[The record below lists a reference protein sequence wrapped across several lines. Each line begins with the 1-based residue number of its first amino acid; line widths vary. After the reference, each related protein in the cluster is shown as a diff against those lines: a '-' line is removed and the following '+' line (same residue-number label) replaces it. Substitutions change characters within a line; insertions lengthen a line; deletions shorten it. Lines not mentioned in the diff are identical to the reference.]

1 MLGASPTSPLLP
13 PAVGSPADGTS
24 RPPSW
29 DSPWPSAGSYAAGSP
44 SLTTAPRRRSS
55 PSLAT
60 LLSSLVRS
68 QARSPCTP
76 LCGHVL
82 DTLIGSRGPDRVAA
96 VELPVVEVL
105 VVLCRLAVRVGLTGV
120 LRALP
125 GAGQL
130 GVGVPRSLER
140 LLEL

>member
-1 MLGASPTSPLLP
+1 MLGASPASPRLP

-29 DSPWPSAGSYAAGSP
+29 DSPWPSAGSYGSGST

-60 LLSSLVRS
+60 LPCSLVRS
-68 QARSPCTP
+68 HARSPCTP

-82 DTLIGSRGPDRVAA
+82 DTLIGSRRRDRVVT
-96 VELPVVEVL
+96 VELRVLEVL
-105 VVLCRLAVRVGLTGV
+105 VVLRGLAVRVGLTGV

-130 GVGVPRSLER
+130 GVGVPRALEG